1 MATQEEIRQ
10 SITSSIASALKTDS
24 VLPWRRPWGISPNS
38 GFPTNVVS
46 KRRYSGVNVLLLRMA
61 AMTHGFTSKYW
72 ATFNQWREL
81 GGKVMRR
88 PENVKPG
95 HWGQTIVFFTRITK
109 TETDPITGQK
119 EETSFPLLKTYC
131 VFNVDQVEGDHLDH
145 LRVKEE
151 SLAVNVDFVDYD
163 PAEETIKATAADIR
177 FGGDRACY
185 HREHDFILCPPKHRF
200 KEENEYYGTIFHELA
215 HWTGHESRLNRADKL
230 ARFGDKSYAEEE
242 LVAEMGSCFT
252 LATLGVP
259 QTDDISNHKAY
270 VANWLEALNKDSR
283 FIFRAASAASKAADY
298 VLSFVPQNQPEPD
311 LAEVPF

>member
-1 MATQEEIRQ
+1 
-10 SITSSIASALKTDS
+10 
-24 VLPWRRPWGISPNS
+24 
-38 GFPTNVVS
+38 
-46 KRRYSGVNVLLLRMA
+46 MA

-109 TETDPITGQK
+109 TEVDPVTGNE

-151 SLAVNVDFVDYD
+151 LLAVNSDFVDYD

-259 QTDDISNHKAY
+259 QTDDMSNHKAY

-311 LAEVPF
+311 LVEVPF

>member
-10 SITSSIASALKTDS
+10 SITDSIASALKSDS

-109 TETDPITGQK
+109 TEVDPVTGQE

-131 VFNVDQVEGDHLDH
+131 VFNVDQVEGPFDH

-151 SLAVNVDFVDYD
+151 LLAVNADFVDYD

-177 FGGDRACY
+177 FGGDHACY
-185 HREHDFILCPPKHRF
+185 MREDRFHPLPTETSVQGRERILRHDLPRTRSLDRPRK
-200 KEENEYYGTIFHELA
+200 
-215 HWTGHESRLNRADKL
+215 
-230 ARFGDKSYAEEE
+230 
-242 LVAEMGSCFT
+242 
-252 LATLGVP
+252 P
-259 QTDDISNHKAY
+259 
-270 VANWLEALNKDSR
+270 
-283 FIFRAASAASKAADY
+283 
-298 VLSFVPQNQPEPD
+298 PEPSGQARPLRRQVVCGRGTGGRNGIVFHPRHSGCSPD
-311 LAEVPF
+311 R